1 MIDLAALLQTA
12 SLGDKR
18 LDQRALTLVGDII
31 KGQASAT
38 HGPEGVGHQRTW
50 AHAMGTFRFFDNDR
64 LTLPALYEPCRVALR
79 QLVSQGQRC
88 YVVHDVSVVDFT
100 AHQRKEDLEQVG
112 NERGYGYE
120 LFTSLVLSAQG
131 NPLGPLMQEM
141 RTIKG
146 LLSSESPTSLPFVD
160 HLSQME
166 RAVVATDRTL
176 PGRDAVHIC
185 DREFDDLQLQRF
197 IQHKARRYLIR
208 AQHLARKVLWEGR
221 RMTLKQAAQ
230 QVPLKQAGQVVRKGQ
245 AYDLWVGQTEV
256 VFDGKSLRGVAK
268 KRQMPRR
275 GVPISVRIVISEL
288 RSLGQTPLRWVLLTN
303 LEDELLD
310 VVSAYVWRWRVEISH
325 SWCSPFDSLLC
336 SWDARPRS
344 SVPAALGSLAKG
356 AEPREFL
363 GIGIDDPTAVRL
375 VELASLQPTPLQP

>member
-1 MIDLAALLQTA
+1 
-12 SLGDKR
+12 
-18 LDQRALTLVGDII
+18 
-31 KGQASAT
+31 
-38 HGPEGVGHQRTW
+38 
-50 AHAMGTFRFFDNDR
+50 
-64 LTLPALYEPCRVALR
+64 
-79 QLVSQGQRC
+79 
-88 YVVHDVSVVDFT
+88 
-100 AHQRKEDLEQVG
+100 
-112 NERGYGYE
+112 
-120 LFTSLVLSAQG
+120 
-131 NPLGPLMQEM
+131 MQEM

-275 GVPISVRIVISEL
+275 GVPAEALQHGDMAVAAADQHEILHDRAGRALHQRPSPMASIPFGRRLPSKATRATVSPILALALSVPRTVPE
-288 RSLGQTPLRWVLLTN
+288 T
-303 LEDELLD
+303 
-310 VVSAYVWRWRVEISH
+310 
-325 SWCSPFDSLLC
+325 FDSPPM
-336 SWDARPRS
+336 RHR
-344 SVPAALGSLAKG
+344 
-356 AEPREFL
+356 
-363 GIGIDDPTAVRL
+363 
-375 VELASLQPTPLQP
+375 